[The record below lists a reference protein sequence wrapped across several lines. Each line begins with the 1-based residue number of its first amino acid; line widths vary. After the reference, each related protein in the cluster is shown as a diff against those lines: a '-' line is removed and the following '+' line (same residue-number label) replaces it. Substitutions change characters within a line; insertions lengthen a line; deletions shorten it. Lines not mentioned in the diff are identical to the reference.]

1 MTMQD
6 ERTAA
11 DVLQCF
17 LTGDARAADLDAVAR
32 RLGVTSLSELC
43 ENLAAAFGGL
53 LRVDLLLSDVARKL
67 SLFLNGK
74 IARDEMSLWV
84 NCAHSIVTSDRVHQ
98 FSPQWDNDTR
108 ASAGSG
114 LGPTLRLLSFL
125 FDPQHTAPQFKIRST
140 LFRILRHLNASQA
153 VPLRGFLPSLFRD
166 MGMLRFFVV
175 ANPPHFSLEAPNQW
189 VDVGLAGTTG
199 DDIRL
204 IPLSIFTRRFFHD
217 ELPGIVSDASARLGT
232 ERCACDRFAYH
243 PENNQAIS
251 LLERYPDLNR
261 IPVTFQYFIDENGLA
276 EIIIQAQEIRREHV
290 RFAVKLF
297 CLQNEVGRAMLDD
310 HHVSC
315 AQGAPWAL

>member
-1 MTMQD
+1 MQD

-17 LTGDARAADLDAVAR
+17 LTGDARAADLDEAAR
-32 RLGVTSLSELC
+32 RLGVTSLGELC
-43 ENLAAAFGGL
+43 ESLAAAFGGL
-53 LRVDLLLSDVARKL
+53 LRVDLLVSDVARKL

-84 NCAHSIVTSDRVHQ
+84 NCAHSIVTSETVHQ

-125 FDPQHTAPQFKIRST
+125 FDPQHTAPQFKTRST
-140 LFRILRHLNASQA
+140 LFRE
-153 VPLRGFLPSLFRD
+153 

-175 ANPPHFSLEAPNQW
+175 ENPPHFSLEARNQW

-199 DDIRL
+199 DAIRL
-204 IPLSIFTRRFFHD
+204 IPLSIFTRRFFRD

-232 ERCACDRFAYH
+232 ERCGCDRFAYH

-251 LLERYPDLNR
+251 LLERYPNLRR

-290 RFAVKLF
+290 RFAVRLF
-297 CLQNEVGRAMLDD
+297 CLQNEVERAMLDD
-310 HHVSC
+310 HRVSC
-315 AQGAPWAL
+315 AQGAPWVL